1 MTVSS
6 SPAAEFRAGAAASS
20 APTLALVPFALLLG
34 GLAAAKGF
42 TPLETALMSALV
54 FAGSAQFAAI
64 DTWTDP
70 APWLA
75 LAGLTLVVNLRHVL
89 MSASVLRRME
99 RFPRAGRALAM
110 LFLADEVWAFAEA
123 RAARQPLTPAY
134 FAGLALPFYACWVA
148 AGAAGNLLGQW
159 IADPRA
165 WGFDFAFVAIFIVLI
180 RGFRAQPGFATALIA
195 SAAAATAIDWVHPGP
210 ASIIGGTIAGIAAAA
225 IAHKPETA
233 Q

>member
-6 SPAAEFRAGAAASS
+6 SPGAEFRAGAAASS
-20 APTLALVPFALLLG
+20 APTLALIPFALLLG
-34 GLAAAKGF
+34 GLAASKGF

-54 FAGSAQFAAI
+54 FAGSAQFAVI

-75 LAGLTLVVNLRHVL
+75 LAGLTLVVNARHVL
-89 MSASVLRRME
+89 MSASIRRRME

-159 IADPRA
+159 IPDPRA

-180 RGFRAQPGFATALIA
+180 RGFRAQPGFAVALAA

-210 ASIIGGTIAGIAAAA
+210 ASIIGGTLAGIAAAA
-225 IAHKPETA
+225 LAHKPETA